1 MVLASTPSDTQRG
14 VRNAAAAFKRK
25 DEEMERLEAQAA
37 AEQQAA
43 LTAGQARWKRKQ

>member
-25 DEEMERLEAQAA
+25 DEEMERLEAAAA
-37 AEQQAA
+37 AEQRAA
-43 LTAGQARWKRKQ
+43 LTAAQGRGKRKS